1 MSLKA
6 FHVLFITIASAMA
19 LGCGIWGLQGHFS
32 SESGRFDLPLG
43 IGGILAGLGLIAYE
57 IHFLKKTKG
66 ESLI

>member
-19 LGCGIWGLQGHFS
+19 LGCGAWGLQGHFS
-32 SESGRFDLPLG
+32 AEPARFDLPLG
-43 IGGILAGLGLIAYE
+43 ILGVVAGLALIAYE

-66 ESLI
+66 ESLL